1 VNAVSSDLQL
11 NLTPDTDDP
20 KHDIRI
26 GTIVAFVFFI
36 VLLGWAAFIPLDAA
50 VRAPGNISVLGNRQS
65 VQHPEGGVVTAIH
78 VTEGQRVRAGQLLVE
93 LAAPDAKAA
102 ERAVTSDYFA
112 LLAQKA
118 RINAERSGLPLQTP
132 PEFLGLPAADRAIAQ
147 EAMRLQGA
155 QMLARASS
163 MSAQQ
168 SVLVQRERQLR
179 QQQSG
184 FNEQRQSY
192 AEQRQLLDDELDG
205 LREIQKKGFASMNRV
220 RELERVDAELR
231 GRQAA
236 LASEIARSGEA
247 VGETRM
253 QSLSLTR
260 SMQEQLAEE
269 LRDTESRISTALPKL
284 ISLREQLQRAQ
295 IRAPATGA
303 VVGLT
308 TFTVGGVVAAGQ
320 TLMDIVPENRKL
332 VIQAIVSPIDADD
345 VYSGQPAQVRF
356 ASVGSRNLPLVT
368 GHVKTISADSFQ
380 DEKNSREY
388 FRAEIEVG
396 EGDLERVQSVLGKGQ
411 LRAGLPVECML
422 LVRKRTALE
431 YLLEP
436 LGRTLTR
443 SLHEQ

>member
-1 VNAVSSDLQL
+1 
-11 NLTPDTDDP
+11 
-20 KHDIRI
+20 
-26 GTIVAFVFFI
+26 
-36 VLLGWAAFIPLDAA
+36 
-50 VRAPGNISVLGNRQS
+50 
-65 VQHPEGGVVTAIH
+65 
-78 VTEGQRVRAGQLLVE
+78 
-93 LAAPDAKAA
+93 
-102 ERAVTSDYFA
+102 
-112 LLAQKA
+112 
-118 RINAERSGLPLQTP
+118 
-132 PEFLGLPAADRAIAQ
+132 
-147 EAMRLQGA
+147 
-155 QMLARASS
+155 
-163 MSAQQ
+163 
-168 SVLVQRERQLR
+168 
-179 QQQSG
+179 
-184 FNEQRQSY
+184 
-192 AEQRQLLDDELDG
+192 
-205 LREIQKKGFASMNRV
+205 
-220 RELERVDAELR
+220 
-231 GRQAA
+231 
-236 LASEIARSGEA
+236 
-247 VGETRM
+247 M

>member
-1 VNAVSSDLQL
+1 
-11 NLTPDTDDP
+11 
-20 KHDIRI
+20 
-26 GTIVAFVFFI
+26 
-36 VLLGWAAFIPLDAA
+36 
-50 VRAPGNISVLGNRQS
+50 
-65 VQHPEGGVVTAIH
+65 
-78 VTEGQRVRAGQLLVE
+78 
-93 LAAPDAKAA
+93 
-102 ERAVTSDYFA
+102 
-112 LLAQKA
+112 
-118 RINAERSGLPLQTP
+118 
-132 PEFLGLPAADRAIAQ
+132 
-147 EAMRLQGA
+147 
-155 QMLARASS
+155 
-163 MSAQQ
+163 
-168 SVLVQRERQLR
+168 
-179 QQQSG
+179 
-184 FNEQRQSY
+184 
-192 AEQRQLLDDELDG
+192 
-205 LREIQKKGFASMNRV
+205 
-220 RELERVDAELR
+220 
-231 GRQAA
+231 
-236 LASEIARSGEA
+236 
-247 VGETRM
+247 
-253 QSLSLTR
+253 
-260 SMQEQLAEE
+260 MQEQLAEE